1 MYRILFALVLLL
13 PLTPVSSEAFVFR
26 KIVYCS
32 PIEGFIH
39 WQGKPLAN
47 LKVTRLLRSG
57 GFENGEYQ
65 DEVQTDSQGRF
76 QFQTVAERRFL
87 RPDLLSANPHVSQVL
102 EVYFDGQPHTFWAFQ
117 KQNFELG
124 TEAKGGVLN
133 IECDLSKYEQNSY
146 GRIVRCK
153 HNGVQQYE

>member
-32 PIEGFIH
+32 PIEGSIY

-57 GFENGEYQ
+57 GFENDEYQ

-87 RPDLLSANPHVSQVL
+87 RPDLLSANPVVSQSLRVSYQGTDYL
-102 EVYFDGQPHTFWAFQ
+102 IWYFRKPDY
-117 KQNFELG
+117 ELG
-124 TEAKGGVLN
+124 SESRDGVLR
-133 IECDLSKYEQNSY
+133 IDCDLSISEAGGESQ
-146 GRIVRCK
+146 IVRCK
-153 HNGVQQYE
+153 HNGV

>member
-32 PIEGFIH
+32 PIEGSIY

-87 RPDLLSANPHVSQVL
+87 RPDLLSANPVVSQSLRVSYQGTDYL
-102 EVYFDGQPHTFWAFQ
+102 IWYFRKPDY
-117 KQNFELG
+117 ELG
-124 TEAKGGVLN
+124 SESRDGVLR
-133 IECDLSKYEQNSY
+133 IDCDLSISEAGGESQ
-146 GRIVRCK
+146 IVRCK
-153 HNGVQQYE
+153 HNGV

>member
-1 MYRILFALVLLL
+1 M
-13 PLTPVSSEAFVFR
+13 FR

-39 WQGKPLAN
+39 WQGKPLGN

-57 GFENGEYQ
+57 GFENDEYQ
-65 DEVQTDSQGRF
+65 DEVQTDSEGRF
-76 QFQTVAERRFL
+76 QFQMVAERRFL

>member
-13 PLTPVSSEAFVFR
+13 PLAPQPTEAFVFR

-57 GFENGEYQ
+57 GFENGEYTDQ
-65 DEVQTDSQGRF
+65 VQTDSQGRF

-87 RPDLLSANPHVSQVL
+87 RPDLLSANPVVSQSLKVSYQGVDYL
-102 EVYFDGQPHTFWAFQ
+102 IWYFRKP
-117 KQNFELG
+117 NYELG
-124 TEAKGGVLN
+124 SESRDGVLL
-133 IECDLSKYEQNSY
+133 IDCDLSISETGGESQ
-146 GRIVRCK
+146 IVRCK
-153 HNGVQQYE
+153 HNGV

>member
-1 MYRILFALVLLL
+1 MHRILLALVLLL
-13 PLTPVSSEAFVFR
+13 PLAPQPTEAFVFK

-57 GFENGEYQ
+57 GFENDEYADQ
-65 DEVQTDSQGRF
+65 VQTDSKGRF

-87 RPDLLSANPHVSQVL
+87 RPDLLSANPRVSQTI
-102 EVYFDGQPHTFWAFQ
+102 EVFYEGNPYTIWSYSKHDF
-117 KQNFELG
+117 NLG
-124 TEAKGGVLN
+124 TESKEGVIR
-133 IECDLSKYEQNSY
+133 IECDLAKFEEFSF
-146 GRIVRCK
+146 GRIVRCQ
-153 HNGVQQYE
+153 HNGNQPL